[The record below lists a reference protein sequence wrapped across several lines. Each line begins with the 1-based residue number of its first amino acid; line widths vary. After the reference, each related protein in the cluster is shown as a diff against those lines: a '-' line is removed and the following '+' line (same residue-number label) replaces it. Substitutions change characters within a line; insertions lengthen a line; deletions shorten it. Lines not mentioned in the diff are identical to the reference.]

1 MQADCSVSLA
11 SGCVISAPLQV
22 ETRQCAVNNANNIL
36 HSRTAALLVYRCTAL
51 CQSCSCDSRVTNW
64 ATQASTQHLC
74 PAATW
79 LTCNLTRMHILAR
92 HAERQQQRHAHKTV
106 VTAEARRKNSSR
118 STSSSRNSAFRS
130 PAQAAKLCRLMQLPC
145 KTPAA
150 IQLTDQH

>member
-1 MQADCSVSLA
+1 MQTDCSVSLA

-22 ETRQCAVNNANNIL
+22 ETSQCAVNNANNIL

-51 CQSCSCDSRVTNW
+51 WQSCSCNSRVTNW

-79 LTCNLTRMHILAR
+79 LTRNLTRMHILAR
-92 HAERQQQRHAHKTV
+92 HAGRQQQRHAHKTV

-118 STSSSRNSAFRS
+118 STSSSRNSAFQS
-130 PAQAAKLCRLMQLPC
+130 PAQAAKLCRMMQLPC
-145 KTPAA
+145 KARAA
-150 IQLTDQH
+150 IQLTNQH